1 MQLEGKVVIITGGG
15 KGIGKAIALAFAR
28 EGAELVLAART
39 SSDLKEVSS
48 EIESMGGKSLPIVT
62 DLANPEQVRRMVGI
76 SLEKFAKVDVLVN
89 NSGIAGPIATVVDMD
104 LDGWNRTLAVNLTGA
119 MLSAKYV
126 LKNSMIP
133 RRSGSI
139 INISSTSG
147 RRGLATRSPYSSSKW
162 ALIGLT
168 QSLASEAGRYGI
180 RVNCIAPG
188 RIEGD
193 RIERIDREMN
203 KSTGITNQQVAAAM
217 NLRTALGRMVKP
229 EEVAALAVF
238 LASDQSSG
246 IAGQTINCCAGFEMD

>member
-1 MQLEGKVVIITGGG
+1 VQLEGKVAIITGGG

-39 SSDLKEVSS
+39 ESDLKKVAS
-48 EIESMGGKSLPIVT
+48 EIESMGRKSLPIVT
-62 DLANPEQVRRMVGI
+62 DLADPEQVRVMVDR
-76 SLEKFAKVDVLVN
+76 SLERFGKVDVLVN
-89 NSGIAGPIATVVDMD
+89 NSGIAGPIVNVADMD
-104 LDGWNRTLAVNLTGA
+104 LEGWNHTLAVNLTGA
-119 MLSAKYV
+119 MLSAKYI
-126 LKNSMIP
+126 LKNDMIP
-133 RRSGSI
+133 RQSGSI

-147 RRGLATRSPYSSSKW
+147 RKGLATRSPYCSSKW

-168 QSLASEAGRYGI
+168 QSLASEVGRYGI

-193 RIERIDREMN
+193 RVKRVDREMN
-203 KSTGITNQQVAAAM
+203 QSSGITYQQVVETM
-217 NLRTALGRMVKP
+217 SLRTALGRMVKP

-246 IAGQTINCCAGFEMD
+246 IAGQTINCCGGFEMD